1 MNKSTKWIIAA
12 LIVVFAGLVAATH
25 FLNRQS
31 DVVRD
36 YDTTTVIPADEQSGN
51 LAETISGDENAPVKL
66 VVYSDYQ
73 CNNCASL
80 MPDLKKLIEDYDG
93 KLAIINRIM
102 VMSYHQNG
110 RAAAAAALAAAEQ
123 GCWEEF
129 KELLY
134 GQQDEW
140 ASSDADLRQ
149 EQFEG
154 YFKKA
159 SKDKGDLEKF
169 RADMESDVVSRKIAF
184 DDKLADHDGVEW
196 TPYVML
202 DGEVISQQEIKTR
215 PEFIEKIRE
224 KIDAKLG
231 E

>member
-12 LIVVFAGLVAATH
+12 LIVVFVGLVAATH
-25 FLNRQS
+25 FLNQQN
-31 DVVRD
+31 DTVRN
-36 YDTTTVIPADEQSGN
+36 YDTTEIISADEQSGN
-51 LAETISGDENAPVKL
+51 LPETISGDENAPVKL
-66 VVYSDYQ
+66 VVYTDYQ

-80 MPDLKKLIEDYDG
+80 MPDLDELIDEYDG
-93 KLAIINRIM
+93 KLAIINRVMI
-102 VMSYHQNG
+102 MSYHQNG

-123 GCWEEF
+123 GYWKEF
-129 KELLY
+129 KDLLY
-134 GQQDEW
+134 SQQDEW
-140 ASSDADLRQ
+140 ASSDAELRQ

-159 SKDKGDLEKF
+159 SDGKGDLDKF
-169 RADMESDVVSRKIAF
+169 RSDIESEAVAKKISF
-184 DDKLADHDGVEW
+184 DDKLADHDKVEW

-202 DGEVISQQEIKTR
+202 DGEVISQQDIKTR
-215 PEFIEKIRE
+215 PEFLEKIRE